1 VARVRSGADGQLEPV
16 FLLGPARSGTSL
28 LYRALCLHPE
38 AGYISNYVRR
48 APWLPELAALNRVAR
63 SRTTARRQAWFGA
76 DSNAYVYN
84 RSRTVQ
90 ERLFPAPVEGETLF
104 AACGITQYPGQTGRP
119 RAEQVAR
126 LRSSLPRLLRA
137 GGGSVLVNKRIA
149 NNRRVPLLLEA
160 FPRARFV
167 RLIRDGRAVALSL
180 SQVDWWLDDQVW
192 WAGTTP
198 REWARRGGDPWEI
211 CARNWVEEV
220 RELEHGLAAVP
231 GRQVLSLSYEEFV
244 ADPHRTLA
252 EVAAFGGL
260 PASAGWEAELRG
272 LSFPDRNDGWRTT
285 LEPDVLARIEAHQH
299 ELLQAYG
306 YLARITER

>member
-1 VARVRSGADGQLEPV
+1 MARLRTGAGDELEPV

-28 LYRALCLHPE
+28 LYKALCLHPA

-48 APWLPELAALNRVAR
+48 APWLPELAVLNRVA
-63 SRTTARRQAWFGA
+63 SARTAARRQLWFGA

-84 RSRTVQ
+84 RARGIG
-90 ERLFPAPVEGETLF
+90 ERVFPAPVEGETLF
-104 AACGITQYPGQTGRP
+104 AWCGVTQYPGQTGRP
-119 RAEQVAR
+119 RPEQVAR

-137 GGGSVLVNKRIA
+137 SGGSVLVNKRIA

-167 RLIRDGRAVALSL
+167 RLVRDGRAVALSL
-180 SQVDWWLDDQVW
+180 SQVNWWLDDQVW

-220 RELEHGLAAVP
+220 REIEQGLAAVP
-231 GRQVLSLSYEEFV
+231 PAQVFSTSYEEFV

-252 EVAAFGGL
+252 DVAGFAGL
-260 PASAGWEAELRG
+260 PPSTGWQAELRT
-272 LSFPDRNDGWRTT
+272 LSFPNRNEGWRTA
-285 LEPDVLARIEAHQH
+285 LPADVQARIEAHQQ
-299 ELLQAYG
+299 EQLQAYG
-306 YLARITER
+306 YLAGITEG